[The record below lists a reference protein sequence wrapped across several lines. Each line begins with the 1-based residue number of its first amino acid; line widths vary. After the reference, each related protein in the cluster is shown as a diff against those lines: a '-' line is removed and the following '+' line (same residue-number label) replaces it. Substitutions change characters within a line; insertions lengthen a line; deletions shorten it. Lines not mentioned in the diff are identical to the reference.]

1 MCQATAKTKPFRCYC
16 KQTRP
21 IVAAEIVAFHAAI
34 KIIPD
39 CIETL
44 FDTGL
49 LENLFL
55 FHSYRDNLLQTT
67 SLINFRG
74 FFDANFMTPFFA
86 LEIAKLATYCF
97 I

>member
-1 MCQATAKTKPFRCYC
+1 MCQATAKTKLFRCYC

-21 IVAAEIVAFHAAI
+21 IVAAEIVAFAAI

-39 CIETL
+39 CIESL
-44 FDTGL
+44 FDTG

-55 FHSYRDNLLQTT
+55 FHSYRDNHLQTESSKDCSIVSATIVITT

-74 FFDANFMTPFFA
+74 FF
-86 LEIAKLATYCF
+86 
-97 I
+97 